1 MEINFNTGQI
11 EIVGLYGRI
20 YLYSHNTANELVSV
34 VSDVLLRQV
43 RWDDPDYL
51 SRMIFCRMIPKNKW
65 DDELGFGIGTQL
77 YKDVNMLLTLDTVH
91 QTIKISSA
99 FETYITN
106 SITMSFDDFLNKYA
120 DSAEL

>member
-11 EIVGLYGRI
+11 EIVGPYGRV

-34 VSDVLLRQV
+34 VSDVLSRQV

-65 DDELGFGIGTQL
+65 DNELGFGIGTQL
-77 YKDVNMLLTLDTVH
+77 YKDVNMLITLDTVH

>member
-11 EIVGLYGRI
+11 EIVGPYGRV
-20 YLYSHNTANELVSV
+20 YLYSHNTANELVNV
-34 VSDVLLRQV
+34 VSDVLSRQV

-77 YKDVNMLLTLDTVH
+77 YTDVNMLITLDTVH

>member
-11 EIVGLYGRI
+11 EIVGPYGRV

-34 VSDVLLRQV
+34 VSDVLSRQV

-77 YKDVNMLLTLDTVH
+77 YRDVNMLISLDTVH

-99 FETYITN
+99 FETYVTN
-106 SITMSFDDFLNKYA
+106 SITMSFNDFLNKYA

>member
-11 EIVGLYGRI
+11 EVVGPYGRV

-34 VSDVLLRQV
+34 VSDVLSRKV

-51 SRMIFCRMIPKNKW
+51 SRMIFCRMVPKNKW

-77 YKDVNMLLTLDTVH
+77 YRDVNMLISLDTVH
-91 QTIKISSA
+91 QTIRISSA

>member
-11 EIVGLYGRI
+11 EIVGPYGRV

-34 VSDVLLRQV
+34 VSDVLSRQV

-77 YKDVNMLLTLDTVH
+77 YKDVNMLITLDTVH

>member
-11 EIVGLYGRI
+11 EVVGPYGRV

-34 VSDVLLRQV
+34 VSDVLSRKV

-51 SRMIFCRMIPKNKW
+51 SRMIFCRMVPKNKW
-65 DDELGFGIGTQL
+65 DNELGFGIGTQL
-77 YKDVNMLLTLDTVH
+77 YRDVNMLISLDTVH
-91 QTIKISSA
+91 QTIRISSA

>member
-11 EIVGLYGRI
+11 EIVGPYGRV

-34 VSDVLLRQV
+34 VSDVLSRQL

-51 SRMIFCRMIPKNKW
+51 SKMLFCRMIPKNKW

-77 YKDVNMLLTLDTVH
+77 YKDVNMLISLDTVH
-91 QTIKISSA
+91 QTIRISSA

-106 SITMSFDDFLNKYA
+106 TITMSFDDFLNKYA

>member
-11 EIVGLYGRI
+11 EVVGPYGRV

-34 VSDVLLRQV
+34 VSDVLSRQV

-65 DDELGFGIGTQL
+65 DNELGFGIGTQL
-77 YKDVNMLLTLDTVH
+77 YKDVNMLITLDTVH

>member
-11 EIVGLYGRI
+11 EIVGPYGRV
-20 YLYSHNTANELVSV
+20 YLYSHNTANELVIV
-34 VSDVLLRQV
+34 VSDVLSRQV

-77 YKDVNMLLTLDTVH
+77 YKDVNMLITLDTVH

-99 FETYITN
+99 FETYVTN

>member
-11 EIVGLYGRI
+11 EVVGPYGRV
-20 YLYSHNTANELVSV
+20 YLYSHNTSNELVSV
-34 VSDVLLRQV
+34 VSDVLSRQV

-51 SRMIFCRMIPKNKW
+51 SRMIFCRMVPKNKW

-77 YKDVNMLLTLDTVH
+77 YRDVNMLISLDTVH

-99 FETYITN
+99 FETYVTN

>member
-11 EIVGLYGRI
+11 EIVGPYGRV

-34 VSDVLLRQV
+34 VSDVLSRRL

-51 SRMIFCRMIPKNKW
+51 SKMLFCRMIPKNKW

-77 YKDVNMLLTLDTVH
+77 YRDVNMLISLDTVH
-91 QTIKISSA
+91 QTIRISSA
-99 FETYITN
+99 FETYVTN
-106 SITMSFDDFLNKYA
+106 TITMSFDDFLNKYA

>member
-11 EIVGLYGRI
+11 EIVGPYGRV

-34 VSDVLLRQV
+34 VSDVLSRQV

-51 SRMIFCRMIPKNKW
+51 SRMIFCRMVPKNKW

-77 YKDVNMLLTLDTVH
+77 YRDVNMLISLDTVH
-91 QTIKISSA
+91 QTIRISSA

>member
-1 MEINFNTGQI
+1 MEISLNTGQI
-11 EIVGLYGRI
+11 EVIGPYGRI
-20 YLYSHNTANELVSV
+20 YLYSHNTANDLVSV
-34 VSDVLLRQV
+34 VSDVLSRNV

-51 SRMIFCRMIPKNKW
+51 SRMLFCRMIPKNKW

-77 YKDVNMLLTLDTVH
+77 YRDVNMLISLDTVH

-99 FETYITN
+99 FESYIVN
-106 SITMSFDDFLNKYA
+106 SITMSFDDFINKYA

>member
-11 EIVGLYGRI
+11 EIVGPYGRV

-34 VSDVLLRQV
+34 VSDVLSRQV

-77 YKDVNMLLTLDTVH
+77 YKDVNMLITLDTVL

>member
-11 EIVGLYGRI
+11 EIVGPYGRV

-34 VSDVLLRQV
+34 VSDVLSRQV

-51 SRMIFCRMIPKNKW
+51 SRMLFCRLIPKNKW

-77 YKDVNMLLTLDTVH
+77 YRDVNMLISLDTVH
-91 QTIKISSA
+91 QTIRISSA

>member
-1 MEINFNTGQI
+1 
-11 EIVGLYGRI
+11 
-20 YLYSHNTANELVSV
+20 
-34 VSDVLLRQV
+34 
-43 RWDDPDYL
+43 
-51 SRMIFCRMIPKNKW
+51 
-65 DDELGFGIGTQL
+65 
-77 YKDVNMLLTLDTVH
+77 MLITLDTVH

>member
-1 MEINFNTGQI
+1 MEINFNTGQV
-11 EIVGLYGRI
+11 EIVGPYGRV

-34 VSDVLLRQV
+34 VSDVLSRQV

-51 SRMIFCRMIPKNKW
+51 SRMIFCRMVPKNKW

-77 YKDVNMLLTLDTVH
+77 YRDVNMLISLDTVH
-91 QTIKISSA
+91 QTIRISSA

>member
-11 EIVGLYGRI
+11 EIVGPYGRV
-20 YLYSHNTANELVSV
+20 YLYSHNTANELVRV
-34 VSDVLLRQV
+34 VSDVLSRQV

-77 YKDVNMLLTLDTVH
+77 YKDVNMLITLDTVH

>member
-99 FETYITN
+99 FETYVTN

>member
-1 MEINFNTGQI
+1 
-11 EIVGLYGRI
+11 
-20 YLYSHNTANELVSV
+20 
-34 VSDVLLRQV
+34 
-43 RWDDPDYL
+43 
-51 SRMIFCRMIPKNKW
+51 MIPKNKW

-77 YKDVNMLLTLDTVH
+77 YTDVNMLITLDTVH
-91 QTIKISSA
+91 QTIRISSA

>member
-11 EIVGLYGRI
+11 EVVGPYGRV

-34 VSDVLLRQV
+34 VSDVLSRQV

-51 SRMIFCRMIPKNKW
+51 SRMIFCRMVPKNKW

-77 YKDVNMLLTLDTVH
+77 YRDVNMLISLDTVH

>member
-11 EIVGLYGRI
+11 EIVGPYGRV

-34 VSDVLLRQV
+34 VSDVLSRQV

-51 SRMIFCRMIPKNKW
+51 SRMLFCRLIPKNKW

-77 YKDVNMLLTLDTVH
+77 YRDVNMLITLDTVH